1 MVTTPA
7 RAAVREADV
16 TNEQPMPTPLEW
28 LDASLAQRV
37 ALIRRGVPA
46 SWLRDTEASLGFTRS
61 SLCDL
66 LGIKVS
72 TVNRKLHNKALLSH
86 DESERLMGL
95 QRLLGEVQAL
105 LRDCGDGTPFDAGA
119 WLASW
124 LLRPNQ
130 ALGGETPA
138 AFMDTAEG
146 REQVGRLIGAQRS
159 GAYM

>member
-1 MVTTPA
+1 MVTAPV
-7 RAAVREADV
+7 RAADVRD
-16 TNEQPMPTPLEW
+16 EQPLPTPLAW
-28 LDASLAQRV
+28 LHTPLAERV

-46 SWLRDTEASLGFTRS
+46 RWLLDTEAAMGFTRRA
-61 SLCDL
+61 LCDL

-72 TVNRKLHNKALLSH
+72 TANRKLHNNALLSH

-95 QRLLGEVQAL
+95 HRLLGELQAL
-105 LRDCGDGTPFDAGA
+105 LRDCGDGTPFDAAA

-124 LLRPNQ
+124 LQRPNQ

>member
-1 MVTTPA
+1 MVTAPVPA
-7 RAAVREADV
+7 AGVRDQ
-16 TNEQPMPTPLEW
+16 QPMPTPLEW
-28 LDASLAQRV
+28 LDAPLVQRL

-46 SWLRDTEASLGFTRS
+46 SWIRDSEVAMGYSRS
-61 SLCDL
+61 SLCAL

-72 TVNRKLHNKALLSH
+72 TVNRKLHNHALLSH

-95 QRLLGEVQAL
+95 QRLLGEVHAL
-105 LRDCGDGTPFDAGA
+105 LRDCGDGTPFDAAA

-124 LLRPNQ
+124 LQRPNQ

-146 REQVGRLIGAQRS
+146 REQVGRLINAQRS

>member
-1 MVTTPA
+1 MVTTPIS
-7 RAAVREADV
+7 AAVGTPDLRDV
-16 TNEQPMPTPLEW
+16 PLMPTPLEW
-28 LDASLAQRV
+28 LDAPLGQRV

-46 SWLRDTEASLGFTRS
+46 SWLRDTEAAMGFSRS
-61 SLCDL
+61 ALCGL

-95 QRLLGEVQAL
+95 HRLLGEVQAL
-105 LRDCGDGTPFDAGA
+105 LRDCGDGRPFDACA

-146 REQVGRLIGAQRS
+146 REKVGRLIGAQRS
-159 GAYM
+159 GAFM